1 MINKI
6 RTFIQKIVTPQMG
19 LVVLSIYYFT
29 LLLDM
34 TTLSYSFA
42 KAATL
47 CKLLRYVCYVY
58 FLFVICRKLR
68 TLDLKNYINKIKNF
82 DKKQYFVAGA
92 VLLALFSIVM
102 NLLLTKNKAWVFL
115 LFTLIYASCFDF
127 EDVLNTIF
135 SAQFISLILITTL
148 SSFGLMHDYVNM
160 RADGTM
166 RHSLG
171 FGYPT
176 YVSQFVLF
184 MILYYSYK
192 KNFKISPEKLGLYQ
206 LLIVFSYFLT
216 DSRTEML
223 ISECILIG
231 IFMNSVGILDK
242 FKNVV
247 EFFKKAYATCFPLF
261 PIGSYILV
269 MLYGFIFNTMN
280 VNGIIFKIAQKFNHI
295 FSNRLYQTFYD
306 FKRYG
311 LSLFGSNIDLVG
323 YFLTKENEGTIIR
336 SNFIDNE
343 YMRILFESGWIFFI
357 AFFAIISIVIW
368 HLYKTKKD
376 GLLFISFVI
385 TTSSLINPRLFT
397 ITVSVISFMII
408 PVLNDLLFN
417 QGGHYKIK
425 SISNKDHSRTQ

>member
-1 MINKI
+1 MINKVK
-6 RTFIQKIVTPQMG
+6 TFIQKLTTTQMG
-19 LVVLSIYYFT
+19 LVVLAIYYFT
-29 LLLDM
+29 LFLDI
-34 TTLSYSFA
+34 TTLSFSFS

-58 FLFVICRKLR
+58 FLFVICKKVKI
-68 TLDLKNYINKIKNF
+68 LDLKSYINKIKNF
-82 DKKQYFVAGA
+82 DKKQYFVAGV
-92 VLLALFSIVM
+92 VLLVLFSIVM

-176 YVSQFVLF
+176 YLSQFLLF

-280 VNGIIFKIAQKFNHI
+280 VNGIIFKIAQKFNHV

-323 YFLTKENEGTIIR
+323 YFLTKENEGTVIR

-343 YMRILFESGWIFFI
+343 YMRILFENGWIFFI

-417 QGGHYKIK
+417 QGGHL
-425 SISNKDHSRTQ
+425 NE

>member
-1 MINKI
+1 MINKVK
-6 RTFIQKIVTPQMG
+6 TFIQKLTTTQMG
-19 LVVLSIYYFT
+19 LVVLAIYYFT
-29 LLLDM
+29 LFLDI
-34 TTLSYSFA
+34 TTLSFSFS

-58 FLFVICRKLR
+58 FLFVICKKVKI
-68 TLDLKNYINKIKNF
+68 LDLKSYINKIKNF
-82 DKKQYFVAGA
+82 DKKQYFVAGV
-92 VLLALFSIVM
+92 VLLVLFSIVM

-176 YVSQFVLF
+176 YLSQFFLF

-280 VNGIIFKIAQKFNHI
+280 VNGIIFKIAQKFNHV

-343 YMRILFESGWIFFI
+343 YMRILFENGWIFFI

-408 PVLNDLLFN
+408 PVLHDLLFN
-417 QGGHYKIK
+417 QGGHL
-425 SISNKDHSRTQ
+425 DE

>member
-1 MINKI
+1 MINKVK
-6 RTFIQKIVTPQMG
+6 TFIQKLTTTQMG
-19 LVVLSIYYFT
+19 LVVLAIYYFT
-29 LLLDM
+29 LFLDI
-34 TTLSYSFA
+34 TTLSYSFS

-58 FLFVICRKLR
+58 FLFVIYKKLR
-68 TLDLKNYINKIKNF
+68 TLDLKSYINKIKNF
-82 DKKQYFVAGA
+82 DKKQYFVVG
-92 VLLALFSIVM
+92 VVILALFSIVM

-176 YVSQFVLF
+176 YLSQFLLF

-280 VNGIIFKIAQKFNHI
+280 VNSIIFKIAQKFNHI

-343 YMRILFESGWIFFI
+343 YMRILFENGGIFFI

-417 QGGHYKIK
+417 QGGHI
-425 SISNKDHSRTQ
+425 NE

>member
-1 MINKI
+1 MINKVKI
-6 RTFIQKIVTPQMG
+6 FIQKLTTTQMG
-19 LVVLSIYYFT
+19 LVVLAIYYFT
-29 LLLDM
+29 LFLDI
-34 TTLSYSFA
+34 TTLSYSFS

-58 FLFVICRKLR
+58 FLFVIYKKLR
-68 TLDLKNYINKIKNF
+68 TLDLKSYINKIKNF
-82 DKKQYFVAGA
+82 DKKQYFVAG
-92 VLLALFSIVM
+92 VVILALFSIVM

-176 YVSQFVLF
+176 YLSQFLLF

-280 VNGIIFKIAQKFNHI
+280 VNSIIFKIAQKFNHI

-343 YMRILFESGWIFFI
+343 YMRILFENGWIFFI

-397 ITVSVISFMII
+397 ITVSVISFLII

-417 QGGHYKIK
+417 QGGHL
-425 SISNKDHSRTQ
+425 DE

>member
-1 MINKI
+1 MINKVK
-6 RTFIQKIVTPQMG
+6 TFIQKLTTTQMG
-19 LVVLSIYYFT
+19 LVVLAIYYFT
-29 LLLDM
+29 LFLDI
-34 TTLSYSFA
+34 TTLSYSFS

-58 FLFVICRKLR
+58 FLFVIYKKLR
-68 TLDLKNYINKIKNF
+68 TLDLKSYINKIKNF
-82 DKKQYFVAGA
+82 DKKQYFVVG
-92 VLLALFSIVM
+92 VVILALFSIVM

-176 YVSQFVLF
+176 YLSQFLLF

-280 VNGIIFKIAQKFNHI
+280 VNSIIFKIAQKFNHI

-343 YMRILFESGWIFFI
+343 YMRILFENGWIFFI

-417 QGGHYKIK
+417 QGGHL
-425 SISNKDHSRTQ
+425 DE

>member
-1 MINKI
+1 MINKVK
-6 RTFIQKIVTPQMG
+6 TFIQKLTTTQMG
-19 LVVLSIYYFT
+19 LVVLAIYYFT
-29 LLLDM
+29 LFLDI
-34 TTLSYSFA
+34 TTLSFSFS

-58 FLFVICRKLR
+58 FLFVICKKVR
-68 TLDLKNYINKIKNF
+68 TLDLKSYINKINNF
-82 DKKQYFVAGA
+82 DKKQYFVAGV

-127 EDVLNTIF
+127 EDVLNIIF
-135 SAQFISLILITTL
+135 SAQFISLLLITTL

-176 YVSQFVLF
+176 YLSQFVLF

-242 FKNVV
+242 FKNIV
-247 EFFKKAYATCFPLF
+247 EFLKKAYATCFPLF

-343 YMRILFESGWIFFI
+343 YMRILFENGWIFFI

-368 HLYKTKKD
+368 HLYKNKKD

-385 TTSSLINPRLFT
+385 TSSSLINPRLFT

-417 QGGHYKIK
+417 QGGHL
-425 SISNKDHSRTQ
+425 DE

>member
-1 MINKI
+1 MINKVK
-6 RTFIQKIVTPQMG
+6 TFIQKLTTTQMG
-19 LVVLSIYYFT
+19 LVVLAIYYFT
-29 LLLDM
+29 LFLDI
-34 TTLSYSFA
+34 TTLSFSFS

-58 FLFVICRKLR
+58 FLFVIYKKLR
-68 TLDLKNYINKIKNF
+68 TLDLKSYINKIKNF
-82 DKKQYFVAGA
+82 DKKQYFVAG
-92 VLLALFSIVM
+92 VVILALFSIVM

-135 SAQFISLILITTL
+135 TAQFISLILITTL

-160 RADGTM
+160 RADGTI

-176 YVSQFVLF
+176 YLSQFLLF

-280 VNGIIFKIAQKFNHI
+280 VNGIIFKIAQKFNHV

-343 YMRILFESGWIFFI
+343 YMRILFENGWIFFI

-408 PVLNDLLFN
+408 PVLHDLLFN
-417 QGGHYKIK
+417 QGGHL
-425 SISNKDHSRTQ
+425 DE

>member
-1 MINKI
+1 MINKVK
-6 RTFIQKIVTPQMG
+6 TFIQKLTTTQMG
-19 LVVLSIYYFT
+19 LVVLAIYYFT
-29 LLLDM
+29 LFLDI
-34 TTLSYSFA
+34 TTLSFSFS

-58 FLFVICRKLR
+58 FLFVICKKVKI
-68 TLDLKNYINKIKNF
+68 LDLKSYINKIKNF
-82 DKKQYFVAGA
+82 DKKQYFVAGV
-92 VLLALFSIVM
+92 VLLVLFSIVM

-176 YVSQFVLF
+176 YLSQFLLF

-261 PIGSYILV
+261 SIGSYILV

-280 VNGIIFKIAQKFNHI
+280 VNGIIFKIAQKFNHV

-343 YMRILFESGWIFFI
+343 YMRILFENGWIFFI

-408 PVLNDLLFN
+408 PVLHDLLFN
-417 QGGHYKIK
+417 QGGHL
-425 SISNKDHSRTQ
+425 DE

>member
-1 MINKI
+1 MINKVK
-6 RTFIQKIVTPQMG
+6 TFIQKLTTTQMG
-19 LVVLSIYYFT
+19 LVVLAIYYFT
-29 LLLDM
+29 LFLDI
-34 TTLSYSFA
+34 TTLSYSFS
-42 KAATL
+42 KATTL

-58 FLFVICRKLR
+58 FLFVIYKKLR
-68 TLDLKNYINKIKNF
+68 TLDLKSYINKIKNF
-82 DKKQYFVAGA
+82 DKKQYFVAG
-92 VLLALFSIVM
+92 VVILALFSIVM

-176 YVSQFVLF
+176 YLSQFLLF

-280 VNGIIFKIAQKFNHI
+280 VNSIIFKIAQKFNHI

-343 YMRILFESGWIFFI
+343 YMRILFENGWIFFI

-376 GLLFISFVI
+376 GLLFVSFVI

-408 PVLNDLLFN
+408 PVLHDLLFN
-417 QGGHYKIK
+417 QGGHL
-425 SISNKDHSRTQ
+425 DE

>member
-1 MINKI
+1 MINKVK
-6 RTFIQKIVTPQMG
+6 TFIQKLTTTQMG
-19 LVVLSIYYFT
+19 LVVLAIYYFT
-29 LLLDM
+29 LFLDI
-34 TTLSYSFA
+34 TTLSYSFS

-58 FLFVICRKLR
+58 FLFVIYKKLR
-68 TLDLKNYINKIKNF
+68 TLDLKSYINKIKNF
-82 DKKQYFVAGA
+82 DKKQYFVAG
-92 VLLALFSIVM
+92 VVILALFSIVM

-176 YVSQFVLF
+176 YLSQFLLF

-280 VNGIIFKIAQKFNHI
+280 VNSIIFKIAQKFNHI

-343 YMRILFESGWIFFI
+343 YMRILFENGWIFFI

-385 TTSSLINPRLFT
+385 ITSSLINPRLFT

-417 QGGHYKIK
+417 QGGHL
-425 SISNKDHSRTQ
+425 DE

>member
-1 MINKI
+1 MINKVK
-6 RTFIQKIVTPQMG
+6 TFIQKLTTTQMG
-19 LVVLSIYYFT
+19 LVVLAIYYFT
-29 LLLDM
+29 LFLDI
-34 TTLSYSFA
+34 TTLSYSFS

-58 FLFVICRKLR
+58 FLFVIYKKLR
-68 TLDLKNYINKIKNF
+68 TLDLKSYINKIKNF
-82 DKKQYFVAGA
+82 DKKQYFVVG
-92 VLLALFSIVM
+92 VVILALFSIVM

-176 YVSQFVLF
+176 YLSQFLLF

-269 MLYGFIFNTMN
+269 MSYGFIFNTMN
-280 VNGIIFKIAQKFNHI
+280 VNSIIFKIAQKFNHI

-343 YMRILFESGWIFFI
+343 YMRILFENGWIFFI

-417 QGGHYKIK
+417 QGGHL
-425 SISNKDHSRTQ
+425 DE

>member
-1 MINKI
+1 MINKVK
-6 RTFIQKIVTPQMG
+6 TFIQKLTTTQMG
-19 LVVLSIYYFT
+19 LVVLAIYYFT
-29 LLLDM
+29 LFLDI
-34 TTLSYSFA
+34 TTLSFSFS

-58 FLFVICRKLR
+58 FLFVICKKVKI
-68 TLDLKNYINKIKNF
+68 LDLKSYINKIKNF
-82 DKKQYFVAGA
+82 DKKQYFVAGV
-92 VLLALFSIVM
+92 VLLVLFSIVM

-176 YVSQFVLF
+176 YLSQFLLF

-280 VNGIIFKIAQKFNHI
+280 VNGIIFKIAQKFNHV
-295 FSNRLYQTFYD
+295 FSNRLYQTFYN

-343 YMRILFESGWIFFI
+343 YMRILFENGWIFFI

-408 PVLNDLLFN
+408 PVLHDLLFN
-417 QGGHYKIK
+417 QGGHL
-425 SISNKDHSRTQ
+425 DE

>member
-1 MINKI
+1 MINKVK
-6 RTFIQKIVTPQMG
+6 TFIQKLTTTQMG
-19 LVVLSIYYFT
+19 LVVLAIYYFT
-29 LLLDM
+29 LFLDI
-34 TTLSYSFA
+34 TTLSYSFS

-58 FLFVICRKLR
+58 FLFVIYKKLR
-68 TLDLKNYINKIKNF
+68 TLDLKSYINKIKNF
-82 DKKQYFVAGA
+82 DKKQYFVVG
-92 VLLALFSIVM
+92 VVILALFSIVM

-176 YVSQFVLF
+176 YLSQFLLF

-231 IFMNSVGILDK
+231 IFMNSVDILDK

-280 VNGIIFKIAQKFNHI
+280 VNSIIFKIAQKFNHI

-343 YMRILFESGWIFFI
+343 YMRILFENGWIFFI

-417 QGGHYKIK
+417 QGGHL
-425 SISNKDHSRTQ
+425 NE

>member
-1 MINKI
+1 MINKVK
-6 RTFIQKIVTPQMG
+6 TFIQKLTTTQMG
-19 LVVLSIYYFT
+19 LVVLAIYYFT
-29 LLLDM
+29 LFLDI
-34 TTLSYSFA
+34 TTLSFSFS

-68 TLDLKNYINKIKNF
+68 TLDLKSYINKIKYF
-82 DKKQYFVAGA
+82 DKKQYFVAGV

-160 RADGTM
+160 RTDGTM

-176 YVSQFVLF
+176 YLSQFVLF

-192 KNFKISPEKLGLYQ
+192 KSFKISPEKLGLYQ
-206 LLIVFSYFLT
+206 LLIVFVYFLT

-223 ISECILIG
+223 ISECVLIG

-343 YMRILFESGWIFFI
+343 YMRILFENGWIFFI

-417 QGGHYKIK
+417 QGGHL
-425 SISNKDHSRTQ
+425 DE

>member
-1 MINKI
+1 MINKVK
-6 RTFIQKIVTPQMG
+6 TFIQKLTTTQMG
-19 LVVLSIYYFT
+19 LVVLAIYYFT
-29 LLLDM
+29 LFLDI
-34 TTLSYSFA
+34 TTLSYSFS

-58 FLFVICRKLR
+58 FLFVIYKKLR
-68 TLDLKNYINKIKNF
+68 TLDLKSYINKIKNF
-82 DKKQYFVAGA
+82 DKKQYFVVG
-92 VLLALFSIVM
+92 VVILALFSIVM

-176 YVSQFVLF
+176 YLSQFLLF

-280 VNGIIFKIAQKFNHI
+280 VNSIIFKIAQKFNHI

-343 YMRILFESGWIFFI
+343 YMRILFENGWIFFI
-357 AFFAIISIVIW
+357 AFFIIASIVIW
-368 HLYKTKKD
+368 YLYKNKKD

-417 QGGHYKIK
+417 QGGHL
-425 SISNKDHSRTQ
+425 NE

>member
-1 MINKI
+1 MINKVK
-6 RTFIQKIVTPQMG
+6 TFIQKLTTTQMG
-19 LVVLSIYYFT
+19 LVVLAIYYFT
-29 LLLDM
+29 LFLDI
-34 TTLSYSFA
+34 TTLSYSFS

-58 FLFVICRKLR
+58 FLLVIYKKLR
-68 TLDLKNYINKIKNF
+68 TLDLKSYINKIKNF
-82 DKKQYFVAGA
+82 DKKQYFVVG
-92 VLLALFSIVM
+92 VVILALFSIVM

-176 YVSQFVLF
+176 YLSQFLLF

-280 VNGIIFKIAQKFNHI
+280 VNSIIFKIAQKFNHI

-343 YMRILFESGWIFFI
+343 YMRILFENGWIFFI

-376 GLLFISFVI
+376 GLLFVSFVI

-408 PVLNDLLFN
+408 PVLHDLLFN
-417 QGGHYKIK
+417 QGGHL
-425 SISNKDHSRTQ
+425 DE

>member
-1 MINKI
+1 MINKVK
-6 RTFIQKIVTPQMG
+6 TFIQKLTTTQMG
-19 LVVLSIYYFT
+19 LVVLAIYYFT
-29 LLLDM
+29 LFLDI
-34 TTLSYSFA
+34 TTLSYSFS

-58 FLFVICRKLR
+58 FLFVIYKKLR
-68 TLDLKNYINKIKNF
+68 TLDLKSYINKIKNF
-82 DKKQYFVAGA
+82 DKKQYFVAG
-92 VLLALFSIVM
+92 VVILALFSIVM

-127 EDVLNTIF
+127 DDVLNTIF

-176 YVSQFVLF
+176 YLSQFLLF

-280 VNGIIFKIAQKFNHI
+280 VNSIIFKIAQKFNHI

-343 YMRILFESGWIFFI
+343 YMRILFENGWIFFI

-376 GLLFISFVI
+376 GLLFVSFVI

-408 PVLNDLLFN
+408 PVLHDLLFN
-417 QGGHYKIK
+417 QGGHL
-425 SISNKDHSRTQ
+425 DE

>member
-1 MINKI
+1 MINKVK
-6 RTFIQKIVTPQMG
+6 TFIQKLMTTQMG
-19 LVVLSIYYFT
+19 LVVLAIYYFT
-29 LLLDM
+29 LFLDT
-34 TTLSYSFA
+34 TTLSFSFS

-47 CKLLRYVCYVY
+47 CKLLRYACYVY

-68 TLDLKNYINKIKNF
+68 TLDLKSYISKIKYF
-82 DKKQYFVAGA
+82 DKKQYFVAGV

-247 EFFKKAYATCFPLF
+247 EFFKKVYATCFPLF

-280 VNGIIFKIAQKFNHI
+280 VNSIIFKVAQKFNHI

-323 YFLTKENEGTIIR
+323 YFLSKENEGTIIR

-343 YMRILFESGWIFFI
+343 YMRILFENGWIFFI

-408 PVLNDLLFN
+408 PVLHDLLFN
-417 QGGHYKIK
+417 QGGHL
-425 SISNKDHSRTQ
+425 NE

>member
-1 MINKI
+1 MINKVK
-6 RTFIQKIVTPQMG
+6 TFIQKLTTTQMG
-19 LVVLSIYYFT
+19 LVVLAIYYFT
-29 LLLDM
+29 LFLDI
-34 TTLSYSFA
+34 TTLSYSFS

-58 FLFVICRKLR
+58 FLFVIYKKLR
-68 TLDLKNYINKIKNF
+68 TLDLKSYINKIKNF
-82 DKKQYFVAGA
+82 DKKQYFVVG
-92 VLLALFSIVM
+92 VVILALFSIVM

-176 YVSQFVLF
+176 YLSQFLLF

-280 VNGIIFKIAQKFNHI
+280 VNSIIFKIAQKFNHI

-343 YMRILFESGWIFFI
+343 YMRILFENGWIFFI

-408 PVLNDLLFN
+408 PILNDLLFN
-417 QGGHYKIK
+417 QGGHL
-425 SISNKDHSRTQ
+425 DE

>member
-1 MINKI
+1 MINKVK
-6 RTFIQKIVTPQMG
+6 TFIQKLTTTQMG
-19 LVVLSIYYFT
+19 LVVLAIYYFT
-29 LLLDM
+29 LFLDI
-34 TTLSYSFA
+34 TTLSYSFF

-58 FLFVICRKLR
+58 FLFVIYKKLR
-68 TLDLKNYINKIKNF
+68 TLDLKSYINKIKNF
-82 DKKQYFVAGA
+82 DKKQYFVVG
-92 VLLALFSIVM
+92 VVILALFSIVM

-176 YVSQFVLF
+176 YLSQFLLF

-280 VNGIIFKIAQKFNHI
+280 VNSIIFKIAQKFNHI

-343 YMRILFESGWIFFI
+343 YMRILFENGWIFFI

-417 QGGHYKIK
+417 QGGHL
-425 SISNKDHSRTQ
+425 DE

>member
-1 MINKI
+1 MINKVK
-6 RTFIQKIVTPQMG
+6 TFIQKLTTTQMG
-19 LVVLSIYYFT
+19 LVVLAIYYFT
-29 LLLDM
+29 LFLDI
-34 TTLSYSFA
+34 TTLSFRFS

-58 FLFVICRKLR
+58 FLFVIYKKLR
-68 TLDLKNYINKIKNF
+68 TLDLKSYINKIKNF
-82 DKKQYFVAGA
+82 DKKQYFVVG
-92 VLLALFSIVM
+92 VVILALFSIVM

-176 YVSQFVLF
+176 YLSQFLLF

-192 KNFKISPEKLGLYQ
+192 KNFKISAEKLGLYQ

-247 EFFKKAYATCFPLF
+247 EFFKKAYAKCFPLF

-280 VNGIIFKIAQKFNHI
+280 VNSIIFKIAQKFNHI

-343 YMRILFESGWIFFI
+343 YMRILFENGWIFFI

-417 QGGHYKIK
+417 QGGHL
-425 SISNKDHSRTQ
+425 DE

>member
-1 MINKI
+1 MINKVK
-6 RTFIQKIVTPQMG
+6 TFIQKLTTTQMG
-19 LVVLSIYYFT
+19 LVVLAIYYFT
-29 LLLDM
+29 LFLDI
-34 TTLSYSFA
+34 TTLSYSFS

-58 FLFVICRKLR
+58 FLFVIYKKLR
-68 TLDLKNYINKIKNF
+68 TLDLKSYINKIKNF
-82 DKKQYFVAGA
+82 DKKQYFVAG
-92 VLLALFSIVM
+92 VVILALFSIVM

-176 YVSQFVLF
+176 YLSQFLLF

-231 IFMNSVGILDK
+231 IFMNSVDILDK

-247 EFFKKAYATCFPLF
+247 EFFKKAYAACFPLF

-280 VNGIIFKIAQKFNHI
+280 VNSIIFKIAQKFNHV

-343 YMRILFESGWIFFI
+343 YMRILFENGWIFFI

-417 QGGHYKIK
+417 QGGHL
-425 SISNKDHSRTQ
+425 DE

>member
-1 MINKI
+1 MINKVK
-6 RTFIQKIVTPQMG
+6 TFIQKLTTTQMG
-19 LVVLSIYYFT
+19 LVVLAIYYFT
-29 LLLDM
+29 LFLDI
-34 TTLSYSFA
+34 TTLSFRFS

-58 FLFVICRKLR
+58 FLFVIYKKLR
-68 TLDLKNYINKIKNF
+68 TLDLKSYINKIKNF
-82 DKKQYFVAGA
+82 DKKQYFVVG
-92 VLLALFSIVM
+92 VVILALFSIVM

-176 YVSQFVLF
+176 YLSQFLLF

-192 KNFKISPEKLGLYQ
+192 KNFKISSEKLGLYQ

-280 VNGIIFKIAQKFNHI
+280 VNSIIFKIAQKFNHI

-343 YMRILFESGWIFFI
+343 YMRILFENGWIFFI

-417 QGGHYKIK
+417 QGGHL
-425 SISNKDHSRTQ
+425 DE

>member
-1 MINKI
+1 MINKVK
-6 RTFIQKIVTPQMG
+6 TFIQKLTTTQMG
-19 LVVLSIYYFT
+19 LVVLAIYYFT
-29 LLLDM
+29 LFLDI
-34 TTLSYSFA
+34 TTLSYSFS

-58 FLFVICRKLR
+58 FLFVIYKKLR
-68 TLDLKNYINKIKNF
+68 TLDLKSYINKIKNF
-82 DKKQYFVAGA
+82 DKKQYFVVG
-92 VLLALFSIVM
+92 VVILALFSIVM

-148 SSFGLMHDYVNM
+148 SSFGLMHDYVNI

-176 YVSQFVLF
+176 YLSQFLLF

-280 VNGIIFKIAQKFNHI
+280 VNSIIFKIAQKFNHI

-343 YMRILFESGWIFFI
+343 YMRILFENGWIFFI

-417 QGGHYKIK
+417 QGGHL
-425 SISNKDHSRTQ
+425 DE

>member
-1 MINKI
+1 MINKVK
-6 RTFIQKIVTPQMG
+6 TFIQKLTTTQMG
-19 LVVLSIYYFT
+19 LVVLAIYYFT
-29 LLLDM
+29 LFLDI
-34 TTLSYSFA
+34 TTLSFRFS

-58 FLFVICRKLR
+58 FLFVIYRKSR
-68 TLDLKNYINKIKNF
+68 TLDLKSYINKIKNF
-82 DKKQYFVAGA
+82 DKKQYFVAGV

-176 YVSQFVLF
+176 YLSQFLLF

-247 EFFKKAYATCFPLF
+247 EFFKKAYAACFPLF

-280 VNGIIFKIAQKFNHI
+280 VNSIVFKIAQKFNHV

-323 YFLTKENEGTIIR
+323 YFLTKENEETIIR

-343 YMRILFESGWIFFI
+343 YMRILFENGWIFFI

-417 QGGHYKIK
+417 QGGHL
-425 SISNKDHSRTQ
+425 DE

>member
-1 MINKI
+1 MINKVK
-6 RTFIQKIVTPQMG
+6 TFIQKLTTTQMG
-19 LVVLSIYYFT
+19 LVVLAIYYFT
-29 LLLDM
+29 LFLDI
-34 TTLSYSFA
+34 TTLSYSFS

-58 FLFVICRKLR
+58 FLFVIYKKLR
-68 TLDLKNYINKIKNF
+68 TLDLKSYINKIKNF
-82 DKKQYFVAGA
+82 DKKQYFVVG
-92 VLLALFSIVM
+92 VVILALFSIVM
-102 NLLLTKNKAWVFL
+102 NLLLTKNKALVFL

-160 RADGTM
+160 RADRTM

-176 YVSQFVLF
+176 YLSQFLLF

-280 VNGIIFKIAQKFNHI
+280 VNSIIFKIAQKFNHI

-343 YMRILFESGWIFFI
+343 YMRILFENGWIFFI

-417 QGGHYKIK
+417 QGGHL
-425 SISNKDHSRTQ
+425 NE

>member
-1 MINKI
+1 MINKVK
-6 RTFIQKIVTPQMG
+6 TFIQKLTTTQMG
-19 LVVLSIYYFT
+19 LVVLAIYYFT
-29 LLLDM
+29 LFLDI
-34 TTLSYSFA
+34 TTLSFSFS

-58 FLFVICRKLR
+58 FLFVIYKKLR
-68 TLDLKNYINKIKNF
+68 TLDLKSYINKIKNF
-82 DKKQYFVAGA
+82 DKKQYFVAG
-92 VLLALFSIVM
+92 VVILALFSIVM

-176 YVSQFVLF
+176 YLSQFLLF

-223 ISECILIG
+223 ISECVLIG

-280 VNGIIFKIAQKFNHI
+280 VNSIIFKIAQKFNHV

-343 YMRILFESGWIFFI
+343 YMRILFENGWIFFI

-417 QGGHYKIK
+417 QGGHL
-425 SISNKDHSRTQ
+425 NE

>member
-1 MINKI
+1 MINKVK
-6 RTFIQKIVTPQMG
+6 TFIQKLTTTQMG
-19 LVVLSIYYFT
+19 LVVLAIYYFT
-29 LLLDM
+29 LFLDI
-34 TTLSYSFA
+34 TTLSYSFS

-58 FLFVICRKLR
+58 FLFVIYKKLR
-68 TLDLKNYINKIKNF
+68 TLDLKSYINKIKNF
-82 DKKQYFVAGA
+82 DKKQYFVVG
-92 VLLALFSIVM
+92 VVILALFSIVM

-176 YVSQFVLF
+176 YLSQFLLF

-192 KNFKISPEKLGLYQ
+192 KNSKISPEKLGLYQ

-280 VNGIIFKIAQKFNHI
+280 VNSIIFKIAQKFNHI

-343 YMRILFESGWIFFI
+343 YMRILFENGWIFFI

-417 QGGHYKIK
+417 QGGHL
-425 SISNKDHSRTQ
+425 DE

>member
-1 MINKI
+1 MINKVK
-6 RTFIQKIVTPQMG
+6 TFIQKLTTTQMG
-19 LVVLSIYYFT
+19 LVVLAIYYFT
-29 LLLDM
+29 LFLDI
-34 TTLSYSFA
+34 TTLSFSFS

-58 FLFVICRKLR
+58 FLFVICRKFR
-68 TLDLKNYINKIKNF
+68 TLDLKSYINKIKNF
-82 DKKQYFVAGA
+82 DKKQYFVAGV

-171 FGYPT
+171 FGDPT

-280 VNGIIFKIAQKFNHI
+280 VNSIIFKIAQKFNHV

-343 YMRILFESGWIFFI
+343 YMRILFENGWIFFI

-417 QGGHYKIK
+417 QGGHI
-425 SISNKDHSRTQ
+425 NE

>member
-1 MINKI
+1 MINKVK
-6 RTFIQKIVTPQMG
+6 TFIQKLTTTQMG
-19 LVVLSIYYFT
+19 LVVLAIYYFT
-29 LLLDM
+29 LFLDI
-34 TTLSYSFA
+34 TTLSYSFS

-58 FLFVICRKLR
+58 FLFVIYKKLR
-68 TLDLKNYINKIKNF
+68 TLDLKSYINKIKNF
-82 DKKQYFVAGA
+82 DKKQYFVVG
-92 VLLALFSIVM
+92 VVILALFSIVM

-176 YVSQFVLF
+176 YLSQFLLF

-261 PIGSYILV
+261 PIGSHILV

-280 VNGIIFKIAQKFNHI
+280 VNSIIFKIAQKFNHI

-343 YMRILFESGWIFFI
+343 YMRILFENGWIFFI
-357 AFFAIISIVIW
+357 AFFVIISIVIW

-417 QGGHYKIK
+417 QGGHL
-425 SISNKDHSRTQ
+425 NE

>member
-1 MINKI
+1 MINKVK
-6 RTFIQKIVTPQMG
+6 TFIQKLTTTQMG
-19 LVVLSIYYFT
+19 LVVLAIYYFT
-29 LLLDM
+29 LFLDI
-34 TTLSYSFA
+34 TTLSYSFS

-58 FLFVICRKLR
+58 FLFVIYKKLR
-68 TLDLKNYINKIKNF
+68 TLDLKSYINKIKNF
-82 DKKQYFVAGA
+82 DKKQYFVAG
-92 VLLALFSIVM
+92 VVILALFSIVI

-176 YVSQFVLF
+176 YLSQFLLF

-280 VNGIIFKIAQKFNHI
+280 VNSIIFKIAQKFNHI

-343 YMRILFESGWIFFI
+343 YMRILFENGWIFFI
-357 AFFAIISIVIW
+357 AFFAIISIVIC

-376 GLLFISFVI
+376 GLLFVSFVI

-408 PVLNDLLFN
+408 PVLHDLLFN
-417 QGGHYKIK
+417 QGGHL
-425 SISNKDHSRTQ
+425 DE

>member
-1 MINKI
+1 MINKVK
-6 RTFIQKIVTPQMG
+6 TFIQKLTTTQMG
-19 LVVLSIYYFT
+19 LVVLAIYYFT
-29 LLLDM
+29 LFLDI
-34 TTLSYSFA
+34 TTLSYSFS

-58 FLFVICRKLR
+58 FLFVIYKKLR
-68 TLDLKNYINKIKNF
+68 TLDLKSYINKIKNF
-82 DKKQYFVAGA
+82 DKKQYFVVG
-92 VLLALFSIVM
+92 VVILALFSIVM

-176 YVSQFVLF
+176 YLSQFLLF

-206 LLIVFSYFLT
+206 LLIVFVYFLT
-216 DSRTEML
+216 DSRTEL
-223 ISECILIG
+223 LVSELILIC
-231 IFMNSVGILDK
+231 IFMNSVDILGK
-242 FKNVV
+242 FKKII
-247 EFFKKAYATCFPLF
+247 EFFKKAFAICFPLY
-261 PIGSYILV
+261 PIGSFVLV
-269 MLYGFIFNTMN
+269 MLYGLIFNTMN
-280 VNGIIFKIAQKFNHI
+280 VNSIVFKIAHKLNHV

-343 YMRILFESGWIFFI
+343 YMRILFENGWIFFI

-417 QGGHYKIK
+417 QGGHL
-425 SISNKDHSRTQ
+425 DE

>member
-1 MINKI
+1 MINKVK
-6 RTFIQKIVTPQMG
+6 TFIQKLTTTQMG
-19 LVVLSIYYFT
+19 LVVLAIYYFT
-29 LLLDM
+29 LFLDI
-34 TTLSYSFA
+34 TTLSFSFS

-58 FLFVICRKLR
+58 FLFVIYKKLR
-68 TLDLKNYINKIKNF
+68 TLDLKSYINKIKNF
-82 DKKQYFVAGA
+82 DKKQYFVAG
-92 VLLALFSIVM
+92 VVILALFSIVM

-176 YVSQFVLF
+176 YLSQFLLF

-280 VNGIIFKIAQKFNHI
+280 VNGIIFKIAQKFNHV

-323 YFLTKENEGTIIR
+323 YFLTKENEGTVIR

-343 YMRILFESGWIFFI
+343 YMRILFENGWIFFI

-376 GLLFISFVI
+376 GLLFISFMI

-417 QGGHYKIK
+417 QGGHL
-425 SISNKDHSRTQ
+425 NE

>member
-1 MINKI
+1 MINKVK
-6 RTFIQKIVTPQMG
+6 TFIQKLTTTQMG
-19 LVVLSIYYFT
+19 LVVLAIYYFT
-29 LLLDM
+29 LFLDI
-34 TTLSYSFA
+34 TTLSFSFS

-58 FLFVICRKLR
+58 FLFVICKKLR
-68 TLDLKNYINKIKNF
+68 TLDLKSYINKIKNF
-82 DKKQYFVAGA
+82 DKKQYFVAGV

-127 EDVLNTIF
+127 VDVLNTIF

-176 YVSQFVLF
+176 YLSQFVLF
-184 MILYYSYK
+184 TILYYSYK

-223 ISECILIG
+223 ISECVLIG
-231 IFMNSVGILDK
+231 IFMNSAGILDK

-247 EFFKKAYATCFPLF
+247 EFLKKAYATCFPLF
-261 PIGSYILV
+261 PIGSYVLV

-280 VNGIIFKIAQKFNHI
+280 VNSIIFKIAQKFNHI

-343 YMRILFESGWIFFI
+343 YMRILFENGWIFFI
-357 AFFAIISIVIW
+357 AFFAIIAIVIW
-368 HLYKTKKD
+368 YLYKNKKD

-397 ITVSVISFMII
+397 ITVSVMSFMII
-408 PVLNDLLFN
+408 PVLHDLLFN
-417 QGGHYKIK
+417 QGGHV
-425 SISNKDHSRTQ
+425 DE

>member
-1 MINKI
+1 MINKVK
-6 RTFIQKIVTPQMG
+6 TFIQKLTTTQMG
-19 LVVLSIYYFT
+19 LVVLAIYYFT
-29 LLLDM
+29 LFLDI
-34 TTLSYSFA
+34 TTLSFSFS
-42 KAATL
+42 KATTL

-58 FLFVICRKLR
+58 FLFVICRKFR
-68 TLDLKNYINKIKNF
+68 TLDLKSYINKIKNF
-82 DKKQYFVAGA
+82 NKKQYFVAGA

-148 SSFGLMHDYVNM
+148 SSFGFMHDYVNM

-176 YVSQFVLF
+176 YLSQLVLF
-184 MILYYSYK
+184 IILYYSYK
-192 KNFKISPEKLGLYQ
+192 KNFKFSPEKLGLYQ

-247 EFFKKAYATCFPLF
+247 EFFKKAYAICFPLF
-261 PIGSYILV
+261 PIGSYVLV
-269 MLYGFIFNTMN
+269 MLYGFIFNKMN

-343 YMRILFESGWIFFI
+343 YMRILFENGWIFFI

-368 HLYKTKKD
+368 HLYRTKKD
-376 GLLFISFVI
+376 GLLFVSFVI

-408 PVLNDLLFN
+408 PILNDLLFN

>member
-1 MINKI
+1 MINKVK
-6 RTFIQKIVTPQMG
+6 TFIQKLTTTQMG
-19 LVVLSIYYFT
+19 LVVLAIYYFT
-29 LLLDM
+29 LFLDI
-34 TTLSYSFA
+34 TTLSFSFS
-42 KAATL
+42 KEATL

-58 FLFVICRKLR
+58 FLFVICKKVK
-68 TLDLKNYINKIKNF
+68 TLDLKSYINKIKNF
-82 DKKQYFVAGA
+82 DKKQYFVAGV
-92 VLLALFSIVM
+92 VLLVLFSIVM

-176 YVSQFVLF
+176 YLSQFLLF

-280 VNGIIFKIAQKFNHI
+280 VNGIIFKIAQKFNHV

-343 YMRILFESGWIFFI
+343 YMRILFENGWIFFI

-408 PVLNDLLFN
+408 PVLHDLLFN
-417 QGGHYKIK
+417 QGGHL
-425 SISNKDHSRTQ
+425 DE